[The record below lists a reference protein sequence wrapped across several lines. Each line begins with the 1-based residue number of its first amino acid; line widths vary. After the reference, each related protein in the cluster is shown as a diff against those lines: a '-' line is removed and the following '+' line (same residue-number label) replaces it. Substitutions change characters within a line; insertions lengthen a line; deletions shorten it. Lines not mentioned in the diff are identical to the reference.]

1 MRRLRLVATGVVL
14 SLAAT
19 LGAASPAAADL
30 FLEVQGVPGESQD
43 EQQPN
48 SIDIRSYSWG
58 ASGGGG
64 ARPALQELAVVKNVD
79 IASPLLFQRLVTG
92 AQIPSVELI
101 ARTPGANPFVYLRL
115 CFQDVGVSSIK
126 QNAGASDNVSTENA
140 TFSYAAVSQQY
151 SAQSPDGGIGQTVFA
166 GWNATTGTLIQTYPA
181 SCGL

>member
-14 SLAAT
+14 SLGTT
-19 LGAASPAAADL
+19 LGVASPAAADL

-43 EQQPN
+43 AQQRN

-58 ASGGGG
+58 ASGGGE

-101 ARTPGANPFVYLRL
+101 ARTAGANPFVYLRL
-115 CFQDVGVSSIK
+115 CFQDVTVSSIK
-126 QNAGASDNVSTENA
+126 QSAGTAENVSTENA
-140 TFSYAAVSQQY
+140 SFSYGAVSQQY
-151 SAQSPDGGIGQTVFA
+151 SAQTPTGGAGQTVFS